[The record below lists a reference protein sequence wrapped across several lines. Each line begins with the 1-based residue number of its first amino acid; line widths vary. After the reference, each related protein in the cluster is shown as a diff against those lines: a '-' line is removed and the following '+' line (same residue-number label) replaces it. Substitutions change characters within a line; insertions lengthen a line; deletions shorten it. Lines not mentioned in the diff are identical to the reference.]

1 MLVSGA
7 EDGVIKVGVWRD
19 GEAQLWNDARNEP
32 VYEFLTHTA
41 GINQVLGNAVN
52 PAEFFS

>member
-7 EDGVIKVGVWRD
+7 DDGVIKVGVWRG
-19 GEAQLWNDARNEP
+19 GEARLWNDARNEP